1 MASLKHEKQTKRN
14 YKFLNWNKKREN
26 NIIYIYRY
34 YFLVTSKNL
43 ISEHLQVHV
52 FLLLLFKISILCLGK
67 STPSIQ
73 NYSYISTAVKQA
85 CQADPQTPDE
95 NQSKLFFFFFNQ
107 TCFFQTNIMEILK
120 EQKLTLKV
128 RHNEEA
134 LRNYL
139 WILPEQPFHKLVLYK
154 VGKVIHYPRE
164 MP

>member
-1 MASLKHEKQTKRN
+1 MRPVRKHTRAPSLWYENSYRMLLLFFFFMASLKHEKQTKRN

-95 NQSKLFFFFFNQ
+95 NQSKLFFFF
-107 TCFFQTNIMEILK
+107 
-120 EQKLTLKV
+120 
-128 RHNEEA
+128 
-134 LRNYL
+134 
-139 WILPEQPFHKLVLYK
+139 
-154 VGKVIHYPRE
+154 
-164 MP
+164 